1 VPDSPGEPTQR
12 IAVAAS
18 EMNTTRT
25 RERQELADPL
35 ILSTPVMN
43 DLTDPHRVGFKRRLN
58 RVKAT

>member
-1 VPDSPGEPTQR
+1 VPDSPGKPTQR
-12 IAVAAS
+12 IAVAPS
-18 EMNTTRT
+18 DMNTTRT
-25 RERQELADPL
+25 RERQELADTL